1 MFREPPARR
10 DRMRVHVSAA
20 EEAAG
25 DAPMAVSST
34 PRGADIPRLTI
45 DRDGH
50 RQVAFHCSTAGIFIM
65 ACPPRNTR
73 QQSPACHHRA
83 IPQPVAACAR
93 CTAIPRPAGPPRP
106 GRPWGAAD
114 RVHASLPNTRLPSPP
129 GYSAGRRS
137 AFRSRRCRMDVR
149 RVGDQG
155 GARDGVSPVED
166 APRRPRQSGK
176 RLPTAPLGV
185 GVHAHGLIAVAA
197 QCLIAL
203 AAAIEPGA
211 PRSISML
218 TNLGDGAPDLASLA

>member
-114 RVHASLPNTRLPSPP
+114 RVHASLPNTRLPSPRVFRRQALSVPLSALPHGRPSRRGP
-129 GYSAGRRS
+129 GWRRGRRLP
-137 AFRSRRCRMDVR
+137 CRGR
-149 RVGDQG
+149 
-155 GARDGVSPVED
+155 
-166 APRRPRQSGK
+166 
-176 RLPTAPLGV
+176 PTAT
-185 GVHAHGLIAVAA
+185 A
-197 QCLIAL
+197 
-203 AAAIEPGA
+203 PGRGNDCRP
-211 PRSISML
+211 PRLVSVFMPM
-218 TNLGDGAPDLASLA
+218 A

>member
-1 MFREPPARR
+1 MPVLLSVGGMFREPPARR

-20 EEAAG
+20 EEAAS

-34 PRGADIPRLTI
+34 PRGADIPRLAI

-50 RQVAFHCSTAGIFIM
+50 RQVAFHCSTAGIYIM

-83 IPQPVAACAR
+83 IPQSVAACAR

-114 RVHASLPNTRLPSPP
+114 RVHASLPNTRLSSPR

-137 AFRSRRCRMDVR
+137 AFRSRRCRVDVR
-149 RVGDQG
+149 RVGDHG
-155 GARDGVSPVED
+155 GAGDGVSPVED
-166 APRRPRQSGK
+166 APRRPRQVGET
-176 RLPTAPLGV
+176 TADRPAWCRCSCPWPDRGR
-185 GVHAHGLIAVAA
+185 GAV
-197 QCLIAL
+197 
-203 AAAIEPGA
+203 PHRTG
-211 PRSISML
+211 RR
-218 TNLGDGAPDLASLA
+218 D